1 VLLEITGNFNSKT
14 ERSPKMKRR
23 LFLVTMLVAALFLAG
38 CITLKIENDIK
49 PDGSGTKSQI
59 IAVDMEAIE
68 GFAESMGVTPEPGA
82 EEEEEENPLADSFEE
97 LEQQAATVP
106 GATVEEYKDPVT
118 GREGIKV
125 TAPFANLDELVALS
139 STQLFGDVDAISVQQ
154 TDGSTI
160 MNITVSTSDVGEE
173 VSESAGEGGEEEA
186 TPSPEEK
193 AMEQQMLQMMNL
205 EFVYSVIVPGVIADY
220 DPKDSATLEGNKIS
234 WDLSQALLET
244 EEESVALMVQWEAGG
259 APPAPP
265 AEATPGAP
273 PQPQPPSQPVVTPG
287 AGGPGLQ
294 PPAPEEK
301 KACLPCCPAGL
312 LPLGL
317 IGSGVLLL
325 KRKGLSLS

>member
-1 VLLEITGNFNSKT
+1 
-14 ERSPKMKRR
+14 
-23 LFLVTMLVAALFLAG
+23 
-38 CITLKIENDIK
+38 
-49 PDGSGTKSQI
+49 
-59 IAVDMEAIE
+59 
-68 GFAESMGVTPEPGA
+68 
-82 EEEEEENPLADSFEE
+82 
-97 LEQQAATVP
+97 
-106 GATVEEYKDPVT
+106 
-118 GREGIKV
+118 
-125 TAPFANLDELVALS
+125 
-139 STQLFGDVDAISVQQ
+139 LFGNVDAISVQQ

-160 MNITVSTSDVGEE
+160 MNINVSTSDVGEE

-205 EFVYSVIVPGVIADY
+205 EFTYSVIVPGVIADY
-220 DPKDSATLEGNKIS
+220 DPKDSATLEGNKIT

-265 AEATPGAP
+265 AEATLGA
-273 PQPQPPSQPVVTPG
+273 PPSQPVVTPG

-317 IGSGVLLL
+317 IGSGALLL